1 MKKSRILACLLALT
15 LLLGLLPLSAMAA
28 DTFGY
33 RSVMYDGNGNPYI
46 NQNELLQTTIYLE
59 PGFSQHVGFFLDGT
73 LCTPSDIW
81 VEDENVASV
90 SPLEEG
96 SRQYYRVE
104 ALTFDETTLH
114 VTVDGEVYSLPISVT
129 LPSSGFSSSE
139 MLTEETYLSSF
150 TFTQDNRSFYFV
162 TDKNV
167 RTELMKVSAKVIGQP
182 DAVSLEAVSDHA
194 LRLTVSTSAFFSD
207 EWLNLECTWNGEMI
221 QNYSIRLLNGTPQLV
236 FCPVNGSE
244 NAYTLP
250 DPLWAYSWEFPI
262 DVMCYG
268 VFGVL
273 IAGEIQP
280 ISPDEVIVT
289 GNAASVSEV
298 GTADGYQVYELS
310 CNGFGE
316 AELTVSADE
325 EIYTQS
331 FSIILRDSGFS
342 SAPTLTEETYLS
354 SFTFDAENREL
365 YLIPEENV
373 QVNTS
378 TVSITVNGEPVNF
391 ITWELLA
398 GNVFH
403 LTISEEATFSG
414 GWLQVEFIGNYDKLR
429 SYGISVVNG
438 TPRLVLCPVDWNGND
453 YALPESLWA
462 YDGEYT
468 LGFVLDGV
476 FGWMSGGEIE
486 LLSPDEVTVEDDT
499 VSVYQLGEVEGYPI
513 YSLSLDHLG
522 AARVSVGEYSM
533 DLTVELPAYG
543 YYKTQNRSEESFC
556 FYCNYYETSTIWA
569 LTEDG
574 FTEAQKE
581 TVTVFIKNK
590 TAGVEWVKRE
600 NGNYDLK
607 ITLPEPQYLMDGYR
621 LNVSEGGDILAS
633 IDVSARPIN
642 VAAYFTLGSKT
653 YGVGFTYTIDD
664 ITRIYEDEA
673 CSGFTTSDPRGETRT
688 AWCSFPVDA
697 GLQIIDENRGIYYDV
712 EKAAPVSVEVNQL
725 WLEPIFGAEDTFSWS
740 ATEDVMTTEDP
751 DAILYFH
758 EGADA
763 TARIWANV
771 TCTVGG
777 EVYTRDVCCIVQV
790 IYKETQTIYLSD
802 IEDTKDLNEKL
813 AELVENTPE
822 NSITQIFLGY
832 DETGAPADPM
842 TFEGTVVIPEV
853 FGSSKQLILHC
864 SNVTIKGSLNL
875 NYANVIAIDGI
886 DFIGEKTPGVS
897 AIYGSTCGWIEN
909 CSFTHYDVALAS
921 DENGN
926 LNPVRCTF
934 VDNNIAASVDVDN
947 LLWDMSL
954 KTWEGNLFQ
963 DNGTAVKIE
972 SFNGFLSPYQFRV
985 TNSDFIGNVV
995 DFDVDCAATL
1005 YFYQNFYGELT
1016 NSGDV
1021 ADAKHTPPTVECD
1034 HSITKVITNPRWKA
1048 PVLDWENQAVTFSLL
1063 AEPVQTNY
1071 LTADWNLPTEI
1082 VNEEADG
1089 LTLDAAA
1096 FREPGEKTIDVVN
1109 QQQQYLGTWTFDGVS
1124 TVESG
1129 VFHAGLAVEHGETAI
1144 TVTVRESEMLEA
1156 VPTLTVPCAF
1166 AYAEV
1171 RFDGKTV
1178 AAAIR
1183 DGKITFPVAAAGT
1196 YTITEAEAP
1205 AQVPETPKPSKPV
1218 TKPEISQEPETPS
1231 FSDVPVGAWY
1241 EAAVAYV
1248 AGQGILQ
1255 GTGNGKFSPN
1265 TNLTRGMMMTLLAR
1279 MAGVDTTGGKTWYEK
1294 ALAWAVEEGISD
1306 GTHPEATIT
1315 REQLVT
1321 MLHRFAGKPATE
1333 GDLSAF
1339 TDGAAVSPWAKEAM
1353 IWAVEAGILQGSG
1366 GKLRPQATATRAE
1379 TAQLLWKYCTAF
1391 DL

>member
-139 MLTEETYLSSF
+139 KLSEETYLTRF
-150 TFTQDNRSFYFV
+150 TFTESNRSFYFV

-167 RTELMKVSAKVIGQP
+167 YTDLTKVSPTVNAEYNLVTCEKVSEH
-182 DAVSLEAVSDHA
+182 V
-194 LRLTVSTSAFFSD
+194 LRLTVSASASFSD

-244 NAYTLP
+244 DAYTLP
-250 DPLWAYSWEFPI
+250 DLLWAYSWEFPI

-289 GNAASVSEV
+289 GNAASVSKV
-298 GTADGYQVYELS
+298 GTADGYPVYELS

-316 AELTVSADE
+316 AELTVSADDE
-325 EIYTQS
+325 TYTQS

-342 SAPTLTEETYLS
+342 SAPTLTEKTYLS

-365 YLIPEENV
+365 YLIPEEDV
-373 QVNTS
+373 QVDAS
-378 TVSITVNGEPVNF
+378 TVSITVNGEPVSG
-391 ITWELLA
+391 IDWELLE

-414 GWLQVEFIGNYDKLR
+414 GWLQVEFLGNYDKLR

-486 LLSPDEVTVEDDT
+486 LLSPGEVTVEGDT
-499 VSVYQLGEVEGYPI
+499 VSIYQFGEVEGYPI

-522 AARVSVGEYSM
+522 AAHVSVGEYSM
-533 DLTVELPAYG
+533 DLNVELPACG
-543 YYKTQNRSEESFC
+543 YYESQNRSEESFC

-607 ITLPEPQYLMDGYR
+607 IILPEPEYLMDGYR
-621 LNVSEGGDILAS
+621 LNVSEGGHILAS

-664 ITRIYEDEA
+664 ITRIYEDEVY
-673 CSGFTTSDPRGETRT
+673 SGFTTSDPRGETRT
-688 AWCSFPVDA
+688 AWCSFPVEA

-712 EKAAPVSVEVNQL
+712 EKAAPVSVEVNRL

-740 ATEDVMTTEDP
+740 ATEDVMTTEDL

-777 EVYTRDVCCIVQV
+777 EEYIRDVCCIVQV
-790 IYKETQTIYLSD
+790 IYKQTQTINLSG
-802 IEDTKDLNEKL
+802 IQNTEDLNQKL
-813 AELVENTPE
+813 AELAETIPA
-822 NSITQIFLGY
+822 NSTTQIFLGN
-832 DETGAPADPM
+832 DNGNPM
-842 TFEGTVVIPEV
+842 TFQGTVEIPDAFTGDKE
-853 FGSSKQLILHC
+853 LILHC
-864 SNVTIKGSLNL
+864 NNVTIEGSLNL
-875 NYANVIAIDGI
+875 NSANVISIDGI

-897 AIYGSTCGWIEN
+897 AIYGSTCCWIEN

-963 DNGTAVKIE
+963 NNGTAVKIE

-985 TNSDFIGNVV
+985 TNSDFIGNGV

-1034 HSITKVITNPRWKA
+1034 HSITKVITNPRWKE
-1048 PVLDWENQAVTFSLL
+1048 PVLAWENRPVTFSLL
-1063 AEPVQTNY
+1063 AQPETTNY

-1096 FREPGEKTIDVVN
+1096 FQEPGEKIIDVVN
-1109 QQQQYLGTWTFDGVS
+1109 QQQQYLGTWTFAGVS
-1124 TVESG
+1124 AVERG
-1129 VFHAGLAVEHGETAI
+1129 VFHAGLAVEQGETAI
-1144 TVTVRESEMLEA
+1144 TVTVHESEMLEA
-1156 VPTLTVPCAF
+1156 VPTLTVSCAF

-1241 EAAVAYV
+1241 AEAVAYV

-1255 GTGNGKFSPN
+1255 GTGNGKFSPDA
-1265 TNLTRGMMMTLLAR
+1265 NLTRGMMMTILAR

-1321 MLHRFAGKPATE
+1321 MLHRFAGEPAAE

-1339 TDGAAVSPWAKEAM
+1339 TDGKTVSPWAKEAV
-1353 IWAVEAGILQGSG
+1353 IWAVEAGILQGSD
-1366 GKLRPQATATRAE
+1366 GKLRPQAAATRAE
-1379 TAQLLWKYCTAF
+1379 TAQLLWKH
-1391 DL
+1391 LSR

>member
-59 PGFSQHVGFFLDGT
+59 PGFSQHVAFFLDDAP
-73 LCTPSDIW
+73 CQPSSIS
-81 VEDENVASV
+81 VENEKIASV
-90 SPLEEG
+90 STLEEG
-96 SRQYYRVE
+96 NGQYYRVE
-104 ALTFDETTLH
+104 ALTFGTTTLQ
-114 VTVDGEVYSLPISVT
+114 VTVDGEVHSLPISVT

-139 MLTEETYLSSF
+139 TLTEETYLSSF

-194 LRLTVSTSAFFSD
+194 LRLTVSASASFSD

-244 NAYTLP
+244 DAYTLP
-250 DPLWAYSWEFPI
+250 DPLGAYSWEFPI

-280 ISPDEVIVT
+280 ISPDEVIVK

-316 AELTVSADE
+316 AKLTVSADDE
-325 EIYTQS
+325 TYTQS

-342 SAPTLTEETYLS
+342 SAPTLTKETYLS
-354 SFTFDAENREL
+354 SFTFDATNREL

-373 QVNTS
+373 QVDPN
-378 TVSITVNGEPVNF
+378 TVSITVNGEPASF
-391 ITWELLA
+391 ITWELLT

-403 LTISEEATFSG
+403 LTISKEAMFSE
-414 GWLQVEFIGNYDKLR
+414 GWLQVEFIGNDHR
-429 SYGISVVNG
+429 PRNYGIFVVNG
-438 TPRLVLCPVDWNGND
+438 TPRLVLCPVEWNGND

-462 YDGEYT
+462 YDGAYT
-468 LGFVLDGV
+468 LGLVLDGV

-486 LLSPDEVTVEDDT
+486 LLSPGEVTVEGDA
-499 VSVYQLGEVEGYPI
+499 VSAYKFGEVEDYPI

-522 AARVSVGEYSM
+522 VARVSVGEYSM
-533 DLTVELPAYG
+533 DLTVELPACG
-543 YYKTQNRSEESFC
+543 YYKSQNRSEESYC

-581 TVTVFIKNK
+581 AVTVFVKDK

-607 ITLPEPQYLMDGYR
+607 ITLPEPQYFLDGYA
-621 LNVSEGGDILAS
+621 LEVWEGNFCLTS
-633 IDVSARPIN
+633 IGVNAQPIN

-664 ITRIYEDEA
+664 ITRIYEDNV
-673 CSGFTTSDPRGETRT
+673 CSGFTTSDPRGQTRT

-712 EKAAPVSVEVNQL
+712 EKASPVSIQVNRL

-790 IYKETQTIYLSD
+790 IYKKTQTINLSD
-802 IEDTKDLNEKL
+802 IKNTADLNEKL
-813 AELVENTPE
+813 AKLAEDSPA
-822 NSITQIFLGY
+822 NSITQIFLGD
-832 DETGAPADPM
+832 DEGNPM
-842 TFEGTVVIPEV
+842 IFEGTVEIPDA
-853 FGSSKQLILHC
+853 FTGDKQLILHC
-864 SNVTIKGSLNL
+864 SNVTIEGSLNL
-875 NYANVIAIDGI
+875 NNANIISIDGI
-886 DFIGEKTPGVS
+886 NFIGDKTPDVS

-909 CSFTHYDVALAS
+909 CSFAQYDVALAS

-926 LNPVRCTF
+926 LNPIRCTF
-934 VDNNIAASVDVDN
+934 IDNNIAASVDVDN

-963 DNGTAVKIE
+963 NNGTAVKIE

-985 TNSDFIGNVV
+985 TNSDFIGNGV

-1034 HSITKVITNPRWKA
+1034 HSITKVITNPRWKE
-1048 PVLDWENQAVTFSLL
+1048 PVLDWENRPVTFSLL
-1063 AEPVQTNY
+1063 AQPETTNY
-1071 LTADWNLPTEI
+1071 LTADWDLPTEI

-1129 VFHAGLAVEHGETAI
+1129 VFHAGLAVEQGETAI
-1144 TVTVRESEMLEA
+1144 TVTVRESKMLKA
-1156 VPTLTVPCAF
+1156 VPTLTIPCGF
-1166 AYAEV
+1166 AYAQV
-1171 RFDGKTV
+1171 RFGGKTV
-1178 AAAIR
+1178 AATLQ
-1183 DGKITFPVAAAGT
+1183 DGQITFPVAAAGT
-1196 YTITEAEAP
+1196 YTITEAE
-1205 AQVPETPKPSKPV
+1205 VPEPSKPS
-1218 TKPEISQEPETPS
+1218 TKPEISQEPEAPS

-1241 EAAVAYV
+1241 AEAVAYV

-1255 GTGNGKFSPN
+1255 GTGNGKFSPDA
-1265 TNLTRGMMMTLLAR
+1265 NLTRGMMMTILAR

-1339 TDGAAVSPWAKEAM
+1339 TDGAAVSPWAKEAV

-1379 TAQLLWKYCTAF
+1379 TAQLLWKYLQHT
-1391 DL
+1391 

>member
-15 LLLGLLPLSAMAA
+15 LLLGLLPLSAMAEG
-28 DTFGY
+28 TFGW
-33 RSVMYDGNGNPYI
+33 RFVMYDGDNRPNCNP
-46 NQNELLQTTIYLE
+46 EDPLQTEINLE
-59 PGFSQHVGFFLDGT
+59 PGISHHMGFFLDGAF
-73 LCTPSDIW
+73 CTPSAIS
-81 VEDENVASV
+81 VENENVASV

-96 SRQYYRVE
+96 SGQYYGVE
-104 ALTFDETTLH
+104 ALAFGKTTLH
-114 VTVDGEVYSLPISVT
+114 VTVGGMDYQLPISVT

-139 MLTEETYLSSF
+139 
-150 TFTQDNRSFYFV
+150 
-162 TDKNV
+162 
-167 RTELMKVSAKVIGQP
+167 
-182 DAVSLEAVSDHA
+182 
-194 LRLTVSTSAFFSD
+194 
-207 EWLNLECTWNGEMI
+207 
-221 QNYSIRLLNGTPQLV
+221 
-236 FCPVNGSE
+236 
-244 NAYTLP
+244 
-250 DPLWAYSWEFPI
+250 
-262 DVMCYG
+262 
-268 VFGVL
+268 
-273 IAGEIQP
+273 
-280 ISPDEVIVT
+280 
-289 GNAASVSEV
+289 
-298 GTADGYQVYELS
+298 
-310 CNGFGE
+310 
-316 AELTVSADE
+316 
-325 EIYTQS
+325 
-331 FSIILRDSGFS
+331 
-342 SAPTLTEETYLS
+342 TLTEDTYLS
-354 SFTFDAENREL
+354 SFTFDAENRDF

-373 QVNTS
+373 QVDPN
-378 TVSITVNGEPVNF
+378 TVSITLNDEPANS
-391 ITWELLA
+391 ITWELLE
-398 GNVFH
+398 GNVLH
-403 LTISEEATFSG
+403 LTISEEAAFSG
-414 GWLQVEFIGNYDKLR
+414 GWLQVEFLGNNDKSR
-429 SYGISVVNG
+429 IYGISVVNG
-438 TPRLVLCPVDWNGND
+438 TPRLVFCPLEWIGDE
-453 YALPESLWA
+453 YTLPTTLWA

-468 LGFVLDGV
+468 LGLVLDGV
-476 FGWMSGGEIE
+476 FGWMSGGEIQ
-486 LLSPDEVTVEDDT
+486 LLSPDEVTVEGDA
-499 VSVYQLGEVEGYPI
+499 VSAYKFSEVEDYPV
-513 YSLSLDHLG
+513 YSFSLDHLG
-522 AARVSVGEYSM
+522 AARVSVGEYSV
-533 DLTVELPAYG
+533 DLTVELPACG
-543 YYKTQNRSEESFC
+543 YYKSQNRSEESYC

-569 LTEDG
+569 LTENG

-581 TVTVFIKNK
+581 AVTVFIKDK
-590 TAGVEWVKRE
+590 TADVEWVKRE

-664 ITRIYEDEA
+664 ITRIYEDEV
-673 CSGFTTSDPRGETRT
+673 CSGFTTSDPRGQTRT
-688 AWCSFPVDA
+688 AWASFPVDA

-712 EKAAPVSVEVNQL
+712 EKAAPVSVEVNRL
-725 WLEPIFGAEDTFSWS
+725 WLEPIFGAKDTFSWS

-777 EVYTRDVCCIVQV
+777 EVCTRDVSCIVQV

-802 IEDTKDLNEKL
+802 VQNTADLNKQL
-813 AELVENTPE
+813 AELAENTPQ

-842 TFEGTVVIPEV
+842 IFEGTVEIPAAFTGDKE
-853 FGSSKQLILHC
+853 LILHC
-864 SNVTIKGSLNL
+864 SNVTIEGCLNL
-875 NYANVIAIDGI
+875 NSANVISIDGI

-926 LNPVRCTF
+926 LNPIRCTF
-934 VDNNIAASVDVDN
+934 ADNNIAASVDVEELQWN
-947 LLWDMSL
+947 MSL
-954 KTWEGNLFQ
+954 NAWNGNLFQ
-963 DNGTAVKIE
+963 NNGTAVKVE
-972 SFNGFLSPYQFRV
+972 SFNDFLSPYQFRI

-1005 YFYQNFYGELT
+1005 YFYQNFYGTT
-1016 NSGDV
+1016 NGSV
-1021 ADAKHTPPTVECD
+1021 EDAKHTPPTVSCD

-1048 PVLDWENQAVTFSLL
+1048 PVLAWENRAVTFSLL
-1063 AEPVQTNY
+1063 AEPVKANY
-1071 LTADWNLPTEI
+1071 LTADWDLPTEI

-1096 FREPGEKTIDVVN
+1096 FQEPGEKTIDVVN

-1124 TVESG
+1124 IVESG
-1129 VFHAGLAVEHGETAI
+1129 VFHAGLAVEQGENAI
-1144 TVTVRESEMLEA
+1144 TVTVQESEMLEA

-1178 AAAIR
+1178 NATIQN
-1183 DGKITFPVAAAGT
+1183 GKVTFPVEAAGI

-1218 TKPEISQEPETPS
+1218 TKPEISQEPETPA

-1248 AGQGILQ
+1248 AGEGILQ

-1265 TNLTRGMMMTLLAR
+1265 TNLTRGMMMTILAR

-1294 ALAWAVEEGISD
+1294 ALAWAVEQGISD

-1321 MLHRFAGKPATE
+1321 MLHRFAGKPAAE

-1339 TDGAAVSPWAKEAM
+1339 TDGKTVSPWAKEAV

-1379 TAQLLWKYCTAF
+1379 TAQLLWK
-1391 DL
+1391 LLSR

>member
-15 LLLGLLPLSAMAA
+15 LLLGLLPLSAMAEG
-28 DTFGY
+28 TFGW
-33 RSVMYDGNGNPYI
+33 RFVMYDGDNRPNCNP
-46 NQNELLQTTIYLE
+46 EDPLQTEINLE
-59 PGFSQHVGFFLDGT
+59 PGISHHMGFFLDDA
-73 LCTPSDIW
+73 LCQPSAIS
-81 VEDENVASV
+81 VEDENIASV

-96 SRQYYRVE
+96 GGQYYRVE
-104 ALTFDETTLH
+104 ALTFGTTTLQ
-114 VTVDGEVYSLPISVT
+114 VTVDGEMHSLPISVT

-139 MLTEETYLSSF
+139 
-150 TFTQDNRSFYFV
+150 
-162 TDKNV
+162 
-167 RTELMKVSAKVIGQP
+167 
-182 DAVSLEAVSDHA
+182 
-194 LRLTVSTSAFFSD
+194 
-207 EWLNLECTWNGEMI
+207 
-221 QNYSIRLLNGTPQLV
+221 
-236 FCPVNGSE
+236 
-244 NAYTLP
+244 
-250 DPLWAYSWEFPI
+250 
-262 DVMCYG
+262 
-268 VFGVL
+268 
-273 IAGEIQP
+273 
-280 ISPDEVIVT
+280 
-289 GNAASVSEV
+289 
-298 GTADGYQVYELS
+298 
-310 CNGFGE
+310 
-316 AELTVSADE
+316 
-325 EIYTQS
+325 
-331 FSIILRDSGFS
+331 
-342 SAPTLTEETYLS
+342 TLTEDTYLS
-354 SFTFDAENREL
+354 SFTFDAENRDF

-373 QVNTS
+373 QVDPN
-378 TVSITVNGEPVNF
+378 TVSITLNDEPANS
-391 ITWELLA
+391 ITWELLE
-398 GNVFH
+398 GNVLH
-403 LTISEEATFSG
+403 LTISEEAAFSG

-453 YALPESLWA
+453 YTLPESLWA

-468 LGFVLDGV
+468 LGLVLDGV
-476 FGWMSGGEIE
+476 FGWMSGGEIQ
-486 LLSPDEVTVEDDT
+486 LLSPDEVTVEGDA
-499 VSVYQLGEVEGYPI
+499 VSIYQFGEVEGYPI

-522 AARVSVGEYSM
+522 AARVSVGEYSV
-533 DLTVELPAYG
+533 DLTVELPACG
-543 YYKTQNRSEESFC
+543 YYKSQNRSEESYC

-569 LTEDG
+569 LTENG

-581 TVTVFIKNK
+581 AVTVFIKDK
-590 TAGVEWVKRE
+590 TADVEWVKRE

-664 ITRIYEDEA
+664 ITRIYEDEV
-673 CSGFTTSDPRGETRT
+673 CSGFTTSDPRGQTRT
-688 AWCSFPVDA
+688 AWASFPVDA

-712 EKAAPVSVEVNQL
+712 EKAAPVSVEVNRL
-725 WLEPIFGAEDTFSWS
+725 WLEPIFGAKDTFSWS
-740 ATEDVMTTEDP
+740 ATEDVMTTEDL

-777 EVYTRDVCCIVQV
+777 EEYIRDVCCIVQV
-790 IYKETQTIYLSD
+790 IYKETQTINLSD
-802 IEDTKDLNEKL
+802 IQNTEDLNQKL
-813 AELVENTPE
+813 AELAETIPA
-822 NSITQIFLGY
+822 NSTTQIFLGN
-832 DETGAPADPM
+832 DNGNPM
-842 TFEGTVVIPEV
+842 TFQGTVEIPAAFTGDKE
-853 FGSSKQLILHC
+853 LILHC
-864 SNVTIKGSLNL
+864 NNVTIEGSLNL
-875 NYANVIAIDGI
+875 NSANVISIDGI

-897 AIYGSTCGWIEN
+897 AIYGGTCGWIEN

-921 DENGN
+921 DADGN
-926 LNPVRCTF
+926 LNPIRCTF
-934 VDNNIAASVDVDN
+934 VDNNIAASVDVEELQWN
-947 LLWDMSL
+947 MSL
-954 KTWEGNLFQ
+954 NTWNGNLFQ
-963 DNGTAVKIE
+963 NNGTAVKVE
-972 SFNGFLSPYQFRV
+972 SFNDFLSPYQFRV

-1005 YFYQNFYGELT
+1005 YFYQNFYGTTKGSAE
-1016 NSGDV
+1016 
-1021 ADAKHTPPTVECD
+1021 DAKHTPPTVECD
-1034 HSITKVITNPRWKA
+1034 HSITKVITNPRWKE
-1048 PVLDWENQAVTFSLL
+1048 PVLAWENRVVTFSLL
-1063 AEPVQTNY
+1063 AAPTAVNY
-1071 LTADWNLPTEI
+1071 LTADWDLPTEI
-1082 VNEEADG
+1082 INEEADG

-1096 FREPGEKTIDVVN
+1096 FQEPGEKTIDVVN

-1129 VFHAGLAVEHGETAI
+1129 VFRAGLAVEQGENAI
-1144 TVTVRESEMLEA
+1144 TVTVRESEMLDA

-1166 AYAEV
+1166 SYAQV
-1171 RFDGKTV
+1171 RCDGKTV
-1178 AAAIR
+1178 EAAIK

-1205 AQVPETPKPSKPV
+1205 AQLPETPKPSKPV
-1218 TKPEISQEPETPS
+1218 TKPEISQEPEDPS

-1248 AGQGILQ
+1248 AGEGILQ

-1294 ALAWAVEEGISD
+1294 AQAWAVEEGISD

-1321 MLHRFAGKPATE
+1321 MLHRFAGKPVAE
-1333 GDLSAF
+1333 GNLSAF
-1339 TDGAAVSPWAKEAM
+1339 TDGEMVSAWAKEAA

-1391 DL
+1391 DR